1 MNTGVGDAFDLSWK
15 LAGTL
20 QGWGGPA
27 LLDAYEGER
36 RPIGVRNV
44 EAAGWAAAGVP
55 IWRKLVRPEI
65 YDDTPEGEKLRKEVA
80 ASFDVNHR
88 RMHGMVGV
96 EAGYSYAGSPL
107 IADEPGNVA
116 EWEISRYVPKAMP
129 GARIPHMW
137 LSDGSALQDRLG
149 QNFTLLDLEGDCNTA
164 PIEAAFKKI
173 GAPLDVLRLDEKRL
187 REVYGKSVF
196 LLRPDLH
203 IVWRGDGPPA
213 NPEELAAIATGWRP
227 RVVVQPRVDLAAA

>member
-1 MNTGVGDAFDLSWK
+1 TIH
-15 LAGTL
+15 
-20 QGWGGPA
+20 GWGGPA

-44 EAAGWAAAGVP
+44 EAAAWAAAGVP
-55 IWRKLVRPEI
+55 IWRALVKPEI
-65 YDDTPEGEKLRKEVA
+65 YQETPEGAALREKVA

-116 EWEISRYVPKAMP
+116 EWEVSRYVPKAVP
-129 GARIPHMW
+129 GARLPHMW
-137 LSDGSALQDRLG
+137 LADGSALQDRLG
-149 QNFTLLDLEGDCNTA
+149 DDFTLLDLKGDCDTTEL
-164 PIEAAFKKI
+164 EAAFTAI
-173 GAPLDVLRLDEKRL
+173 GAPLEVLRLDEKRV
-187 REVYGKSVF
+187 REVYGKSVL

-203 IVWRGDGPPA
+203 IAWRGDGPPA
-213 NPEELAAIATGWRP
+213 DAAALAALATGWRE
-227 RVVVQPRVDLAAA
+227 RGVRQPRVNLAA